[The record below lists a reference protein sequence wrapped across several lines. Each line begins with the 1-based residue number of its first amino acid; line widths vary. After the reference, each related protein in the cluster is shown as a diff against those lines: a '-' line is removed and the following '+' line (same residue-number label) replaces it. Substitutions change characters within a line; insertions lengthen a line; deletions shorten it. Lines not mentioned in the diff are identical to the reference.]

1 MNSSMRWKKTRQSAE
16 GGFNM
21 ARSAQSRLFDN
32 IGRRIRHLNE
42 DLRKDNG
49 DLRQAGLERQK
60 ENLEKF
66 RDKLRE
72 QASKN
77 PDGKLTNEQIY
88 DATDKMK
95 TDDKYTTN
103 KKKIDEITRKMISS
117 EPDEFLDEFEDE
129 DDIDSILAEF
139 SMLSGKYIGQ
149 SGDSELRSDATT
161 LIEEC
166 QSEINNSELSPAAK
180 ETLNKITREL
190 TKALLSKG
198 ALGVVFPI
206 GKTS

>member
-1 MNSSMRWKKTRQSAE
+1 
-16 GGFNM
+16 M

-60 ENLEKF
+60 ENLKKF

-88 DATDKMK
+88 EATDKMK

-190 TKALLSKG
+190 TRALLSKG
-198 ALGVVFPI
+198 ARGVIFPI
-206 GKTS
+206 GKSS